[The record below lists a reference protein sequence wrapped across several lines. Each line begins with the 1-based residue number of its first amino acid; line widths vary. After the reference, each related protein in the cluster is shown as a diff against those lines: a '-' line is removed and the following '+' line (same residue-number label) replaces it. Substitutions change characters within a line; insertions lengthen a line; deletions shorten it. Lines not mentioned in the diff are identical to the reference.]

1 MSNIMGS
8 DTANTWSDWMEKLQ
22 TTKIR
27 SVRRAKQYVHID
39 VTDTGIAFDLEP
51 AGVVFEVSVDQAR
64 QILIDLTAMLRRC
77 DCDD

>member
-1 MSNIMGS
+1 MSNIMGA

-27 SVRRAKQYVHID
+27 SVRRSKQYVHID

-51 AGVVFEVSVDQAR
+51 AGVVFEVSVEQAR
-64 QILIDLTAMLRRC
+64 QILIDLTAMLRH
-77 DCDD
+77 CDD